1 MTKRIRGA
9 NNSSRFTIG
18 SAFPPTVDTGSIPPA
33 PETKRA
39 DILQWESCF
48 RAQDVPLPDGFEDID
63 TAVASLEREPARR
76 AGLENARRRIAE
88 KFPEKLSG
96 LAALRMR
103 HGWSQKQLAEAIGTS
118 QPHIARI
125 ENGRDN
131 VLLATANQLA
141 RALQVSLEQI
151 NAALGFGEEKS

>member
-1 MTKRIRGA
+1 
-9 NNSSRFTIG
+9 
-18 SAFPPTVDTGSIPPA
+18 
-33 PETKRA
+33 
-39 DILQWESCF
+39 
-48 RAQDVPLPDGFEDID
+48 
-63 TAVASLEREPARR
+63 
-76 AGLENARRRIAE
+76 
-88 KFPEKLSG
+88 
-96 LAALRMR
+96 MR

-151 NAALGFGEEKS
+151 NAALGFDEEK